1 MLISLHPACGGLIP
15 LRDSARGEVKELDMS
30 AVRHLPPLEIDD
42 GITESISIEE
52 FDFYCTLFEE
62 LLNELERR
70 ERMDDEDRG
79 SFESNAW
86 SRAWDIELEA
96 LLDEFDY
103 AEIEEMRE
111 HFGIAKSGLAA
122 MPSKNV
128 WL

>member
-1 MLISLHPACGGLIP
+1 M
-15 LRDSARGEVKELDMS
+15 DMS

-42 GITESISIEE
+42 GITESTSIEE

-70 ERMDDEDRG
+70 ERMDEEERG
-79 SFESNAW
+79 SSESGAW

-111 HFGIAKSGLAA
+111 HFGIA
-122 MPSKNV
+122 
-128 WL
+128 